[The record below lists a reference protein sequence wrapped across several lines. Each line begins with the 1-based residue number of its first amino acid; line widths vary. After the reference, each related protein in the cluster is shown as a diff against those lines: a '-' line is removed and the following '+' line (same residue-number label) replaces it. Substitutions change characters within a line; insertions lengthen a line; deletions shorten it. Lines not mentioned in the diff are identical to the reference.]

1 MASTYSD
8 LKFELIGTGE
18 QAGTWGVTTNTNI
31 GTAIEQAIAGKA
43 DITFSSTTE
52 TLSLSNTNALQD
64 ARALYLN
71 LGGTP
76 GGAATLEVPAIEKP
90 YIVKNGTGQT
100 VTVKVSGQTGIVVPN
115 GTTAWLYTNGT
126 DVVRASDIDGL
137 VPSQTGNSSKYLTT
151 NGSAV
156 SWATVDIDGLV
167 PSQTGNSGKYL
178 TTNGSAVSWGTVSAT
193 GDVVGPA
200 SATDN
205 GIALFDGTTGK
216 LLQNSSGQDGLIHG
230 LVIGRGGGSQNAN
243 TALGTQSP
251 LGSATSGNYNTA
263 IGSGVFSDAS
273 FAGESNTGIGYA
285 AGPDLTTGD
294 ENTLVGGATGLG
306 LTTGSNNIAVGRAT
320 YCGETGDYNIS
331 MGFGAMQ
338 NATSGSKN
346 IAIGYL
352 AGRTGSPFNITSE
365 SDRIVL
371 GSSTTSN
378 AYIQVAWTVVSDSR
392 DKADVNDCPYGLSF
406 VNNLRPVKYKWDRR
420 SSYEDGIPTGEHKSS
435 KFELGFLAQD
445 IIATEQQT
453 EEANLM
459 IGDDEQADSLKIVET
474 KMIPVLVKAIQE
486 LTTRLEA
493 AEAEIA
499 ALKG

>member
-18 QAGTWGVTTNTNI
+18 QAGTWGATTNTNL

-52 TLSLSNTNALQD
+52 TLTLTNTNAAQD
-64 ARALYLN
+64 ARAIYLN

-137 VPSQTGNSSKYLTT
+137 VPSQTGNSGKYLTT

-156 SWATVDIDGLV
+156 SWATV
-167 PSQTGNSGKYL
+167 ST
-178 TTNGSAVSWGTVSAT
+178 T

-205 GIALFDGTTGK
+205 GVALFDGTTGK

-243 TALGTQSP
+243 TALGTQNP

-263 IGSGVFSDAS
+263 IGSAVFSDAS

-285 AGPDLTTGD
+285 AGSDLTTGD
-294 ENTLVGGATGLG
+294 QNTLVGDATGLG
-306 LTTGSNNIAVGRAT
+306 LTTGSSNIAVGRAT
-320 YCGETGDYNIS
+320 YCGETGDYNIG

-352 AGRTGSPFNITSE
+352 AGRTGSPFNITTE

-392 DKADVNDCPYGLSF
+392 DKADINDCPYGLSF

-453 EEANLM
+453 AETNLM
-459 IGDDEQADSLKIVET
+459 IGDNEQADSLKIVET